1 MYKTQGPDTASAIP
15 AYLTGWRLYTVIAC
29 LFFGQFL
36 TALDTNIITVALP
49 RISSDFGSL
58 DSVAWYSTGYILCLT
73 AFQPLF
79 GSIYK
84 FFATDV
90 VYRVTISIF
99 EGEAVP
105 VHGVSEL

>member
-1 MYKTQGPDTASAIP
+1 MDKAQATDIAPTAP

-36 TALDTNIITVALP
+36 VALDTNIITVALP
-49 RISSDFGSL
+49 RISSNFGSL
-58 DSVAWYSTGYILCLT
+58 DNVAWYSTGYILCLT

-84 FFATDV
+84 FFRTDV
-90 VYRVTISIF
+90 VYRGTIFIF
-99 EGEAVP
+99 EGEP
-105 VHGVSEL
+105 YSPFP

>member
-1 MYKTQGPDTASAIP
+1 MYKTQGPATASAIP

-105 VHGVSEL
+105 VHEVSDI

>member
-1 MYKTQGPDTASAIP
+1 MDKAQGPDISPTVT

-84 FFATDV
+84 FFQTDV

-99 EGEAVP
+99 EGEP
-105 VHGVSEL
+105 VLIQHVGF